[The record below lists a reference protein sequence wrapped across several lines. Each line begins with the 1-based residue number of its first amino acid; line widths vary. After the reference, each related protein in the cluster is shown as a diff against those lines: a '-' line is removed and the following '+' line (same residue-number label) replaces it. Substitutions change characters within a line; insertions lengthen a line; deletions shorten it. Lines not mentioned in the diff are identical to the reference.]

1 MNPETKKDTKMIGA
15 TIGVVGTILVI
26 IMMLISK
33 QVKSQT
39 IGLGLGKV
47 SDGRTSAKLY
57 FITPSGFGAY
67 VCHYA
72 DAKIYDQDFTTVG
85 YLSDVNRATMIG
97 ITGRI
102 HNQVTVYAGAGSWNI
117 CESFN
122 DANCDRYYN
131 KYGGKCAEI
140 GAIMLLYNR
149 GWFSLNLDASINTT
163 RQVNSM
169 ILISIK
175 PM

>member
-1 MNPETKKDTKMIGA
+1 MKTEIDKPMIGA
-15 TIGVVGTILVI
+15 TFGIAGTILTI
-26 IMMLISK
+26 ILILLF
-33 QVKSQT
+33 QPAKSQT

-102 HNQVTVYAGAGSWNI
+102 HNQVTVYAGAGSWNT

-122 DANCDRYYN
+122 DANCERYYN

-140 GAIMLLYNR
+140 GATMLLYSH

-175 PM
+175 PL